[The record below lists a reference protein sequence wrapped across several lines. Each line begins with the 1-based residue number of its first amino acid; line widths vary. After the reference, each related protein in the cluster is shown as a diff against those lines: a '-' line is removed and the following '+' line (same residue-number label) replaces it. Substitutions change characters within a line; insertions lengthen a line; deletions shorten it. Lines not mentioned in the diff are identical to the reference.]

1 MKRIMIALILALLIL
16 TACKRDAE
24 EWTSLAELRN
34 ITLSS
39 QTNGNLTDLF
49 FQEGDNVQRG
59 DIIAIIDT
67 MAFHLQK
74 KEIKASMHELSIKKQ
89 SNTLQLQQAE
99 KEIAYLDNKAQR
111 IASLVEAESSPEQN
125 LDDIKNTLHQA
136 ESQKK
141 IIEKQNEAIVAN
153 REQLNA
159 RLMLI
164 DKSIKDCIL
173 KAPVDAFINQIYYEL
188 SETVTM
194 HRPVVEL
201 IDMVETTV
209 MIYVS
214 QTQLASMNIGDKMLV
229 KVDGSNKEF
238 PATVIKINN
247 KSEFTPK
254 QILTPDNRTSLVY
267 GVKIKLDEANTEIK
281 DGMPVI
287 VKRG

>member
-1 MKRIMIALILALLIL
+1 M
-16 TACKRDAE
+16 
-24 EWTSLAELRN
+24 
-34 ITLSS
+34 
-39 QTNGNLTDLF
+39 
-49 FQEGDNVQRG
+49 
-59 DIIAIIDT
+59 
-67 MAFHLQK
+67 
-74 KEIKASMHELSIKKQ
+74 
-89 SNTLQLQQAE
+89 
-99 KEIAYLDNKAQR
+99 
-111 IASLVEAESSPEQN
+111 LV
-125 LDDIKNTLHQA
+125 
-136 ESQKK
+136 
-141 IIEKQNEAIVAN
+141 
-153 REQLNA
+153 
-159 RLMLI
+159 

-201 IDMVETTV
+201 IDMAEATV

-238 PATVIKINN
+238 PAKVIKINN

-267 GVKIKLDEANTEIK
+267 GVKIKLDEASTEIK